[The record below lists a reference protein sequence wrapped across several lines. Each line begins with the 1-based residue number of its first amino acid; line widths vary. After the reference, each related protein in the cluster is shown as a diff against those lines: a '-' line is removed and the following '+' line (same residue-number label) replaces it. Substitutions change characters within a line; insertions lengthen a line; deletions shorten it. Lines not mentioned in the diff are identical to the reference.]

1 MGEKT
6 LLWVTLAVT
15 FILGA
20 CSGFWFRGKRQV
32 QPVEPVVKT
41 DTLYLRDTIKID
53 RPVPVP
59 KPVYLPSDT
68 VRLVTVQHDTVHDT
82 VEVLVPMEQK
92 HYSDSLYDAW
102 ISGHRANLDS
112 LHVYPVTKLITTTIT
127 VREKTKRWGIG
138 PQIGVGLSPKG
149 AAVPYVGVGISYN
162 LIVF

>member
-1 MGEKT
+1 MSEKT
-6 LLWVTLAVT
+6 LFWVTFAVV

-20 CSGFWFRGKRQV
+20 CSGFWFRGKRPAK
-32 QPVEPVVKT
+32 PVEPVVKT
-41 DTLYLRDTIKID
+41 DTLYLRDTIRID

-68 VRLVTVQHDTVHDT
+68 VRLVTVQHDT

-112 LHVYPVTKLITTTIT
+112 LHVYPVTKVITTTIT

>member
-1 MGEKT
+1 MKKVLPYLG
-6 LLWVTLAVT
+6 LLLI
-15 FILGA
+15 FLLGA
-20 CSGFWFRGKRQV
+20 GLGFWLRENFPAK
-32 QPVEPVVKT
+32 PVEPVVHT
-41 DTLYLRDTIKID
+41 DTLYLRDTIRID

-59 KPVYLPSDT
+59 KPVYLPPDT
-68 VRLVTVQHDTVHDT
+68 LRLVSVQHDT

-92 HYSDSLYDAW
+92 HYRDSLYDAW
-102 ISGHRANLDS
+102 VSGYRPSLDS
-112 LHVYPVTKLITTTIT
+112 LHIYPVTKVITTTLT

>member
-1 MGEKT
+1 MNKVLPYLG
-6 LLWVTLAVT
+6 LLLI
-15 FILGA
+15 FLLGA
-20 CSGFWFRGKRQV
+20 GLGFWLRENFPAK
-32 QPVEPVVKT
+32 PVEPVVQT
-41 DTLYLRDTIKID
+41 DTLYLRDTIRID

-59 KPVYLPSDT
+59 KPVYLHPDT
-68 VRLVTVQHDTVHDT
+68 VRLVSVQHDT

-92 HYSDSLYDAW
+92 HYSDSLYDAYV
-102 ISGHRANLDS
+102 SGYRANLDS
-112 LHVYPVTKLITTTIT
+112 LHVYPVTKVITTTLT